1 MLLNLNNKCCSTSII
16 NRALNLE
23 KFLPCIQLLH
33 KIMCILRIGWVVV
46 ICLFQMCGTL
56 KLVVGC
62 SILRFWK
69 PFSLKSWWQSSFYFL
84 WAELTLEV
92 RCYVGLDSRSTCK
105 WDAEYSGFLFFYL
118 FWSLFLFLFNKSWR
132 TLQLVIAWKFFILFG
147 IKILWYSGL
156 LGTKSQASPTSSSFF
171 ILSFYSLFTSN
182 EINLVL
188 FYHALS

>member
-1 MLLNLNNKCCSTSII
+1 M
-16 NRALNLE
+16 
-23 KFLPCIQLLH
+23 PCIELLH

-69 PFSLKSWWQSSFYFL
+69 PFSLKFWWQSSFCFL

-105 WDAEYSGFLFFYL
+105 WDAEYSGFLFFIYFGL
-118 FWSLFLFLFNKSWR
+118 CSYSYSIKAGGLCSW
-132 TLQLVIAWKFFILFG
+132 LLLG
-147 IKILWYSGL
+147 IKIIWYSGY
-156 LGTKSQASPTSSSFF
+156 QISSFPYFFFFFYF
-171 ILSFYSLFTSN
+171 IFLLIIYF
-182 EINLVL
+182 
-188 FYHALS
+188 